1 MDRVRDKGRWRMS
14 GNTQNV
20 SKFAQELDGMRGK
33 KEQRMLLKTIFVSVI
48 QMPFTEV

>member
-1 MDRVRDKGRWRMS
+1 MDRVRDKGRWGMS

-33 KEQRMLLKTIFVSVI
+33 KG
-48 QMPFTEV
+48 TEDAAKNNFCLSNSDAIH